1 MFVRIKHLII
11 KEFIQSFRDKR
22 LLFIIFI
29 APIIQ
34 LVLFGFAIT
43 TDIKDVPT
51 IIMDLDRT
59 AESRSFISKIENGG
73 NFRIDYYINDEK
85 EIVSMLDSGKAEL
98 AVKIYPGFEKSL
110 KKGNTAAIQVIID
123 GSNSN
128 TAAMILNHM
137 SQISANYSM
146 SILIERIDHFEK
158 LSGKKISRSL
168 DFFSNEIRI
177 WYNPSLKSRISNI
190 PGVLAFILLV
200 LTVIL
205 TSVSIVKER
214 ERGTIEQLIVSPL
227 KPVELILG
235 KTIPFAIIGFIDV
248 LIVIS
253 LTFSLFKI
261 PLNGNL
267 PLLFFSMLLYLFN
280 TLGVGLFIST
290 VSKTQQQAMMTS
302 FFFTMPAVMLSGF
315 VFPIENMPKVIQYLT
330 YINPVKYFLVIVNGI
345 FLKGTG
351 FSILWPNMLA
361 LGAIGF
367 IILFISVIRFKKRL
381 E

>member
-1 MFVRIKHLII
+1 
-11 KEFIQSFRDKR
+11 
-22 LLFIIFI
+22 
-29 APIIQ
+29 
-34 LVLFGFAIT
+34 
-43 TDIKDVPT
+43 
-51 IIMDLDRT
+51 
-59 AESRSFISKIENGG
+59 
-73 NFRIDYYINDEK
+73 
-85 EIVSMLDSGKAEL
+85 MLDSGKAEL

-267 PLLFFSMLLYLFN
+267 PLLFFSLLLYLFN

>member
-1 MFVRIKHLII
+1 MLARIRHLII

-29 APIIQ
+29 APMIQ
-34 LVLFGFAIT
+34 LVLFGFAIN
-43 TDIKDVPT
+43 TDVKDIPT
-51 IIMDLDRT
+51 LIMDLDKT
-59 AESRSFISKIENGG
+59 AESRSFISVIERSG
-73 NFRIDYYINDEK
+73 NFRIDKYIYDEK
-85 EIVSMLDSGKAEL
+85 EIVSMLDNGKAEL
-98 AVKIYPGFEKSL
+98 AVRIYPGFGESL
-110 KKGNTAAIQVIID
+110 KKGNTAIIQLVID

-128 TAAMILNHM
+128 SAAVILNHM
-137 SQISANYSM
+137 SQISANYSR
-146 SILIERIDHFEK
+146 SILIERIDYFEK
-158 LSGKKISRSL
+158 ISGKKISRDL
-168 DFFSNEIRI
+168 DFFSNETRI

-190 PGVLAFILLV
+190 PGVLAFILLI

-214 ERGTIEQLIVSPL
+214 ERGTIEQLIVSPI

-248 LIVIS
+248 LIVTS
-253 LTFSLFKI
+253 LSFSLFNI
-261 PLNGNL
+261 PLNGSL
-267 PLLFFSMLLYLFN
+267 LLLFFSMILYLLN

-290 VSKTQQQAMMTS
+290 VSKTQQQAMMSS

-315 VFPIENMPKVIQYLT
+315 IFPIENMPKVIQYLT

-345 FLKGTG
+345 FLKGIG

>member
-73 NFRIDYYINDEK
+73 NFQIDYYINDEK

>member
-59 AESRSFISKIENGG
+59 VESRSFISKIENGG

>member
-267 PLLFFSMLLYLFN
+267 PLLFFSILW
-280 TLGVGLFIST
+280 G
-290 VSKTQQQAMMTS
+290 
-302 FFFTMPAVMLSGF
+302 SGF
-315 VFPIENMPKVIQYLT
+315 
-330 YINPVKYFLVIVNGI
+330 
-345 FLKGTG
+345 
-351 FSILWPNMLA
+351 
-361 LGAIGF
+361 
-367 IILFISVIRFKKRL
+367 LFQLFQKHSSRL
-381 E
+381 

>member
-73 NFRIDYYINDEK
+73 NFQIDYYINDEK

-267 PLLFFSMLLYLFN
+267 PLLFFSLLLYLFN

>member
-1 MFVRIKHLII
+1 MLIRIKHLII
-11 KEFIQSFRDKR
+11 KEFIQTFRDRR

-29 APIIQ
+29 SPILQ

-51 IIMDLDRT
+51 LIMDLDRS
-59 AESRSFISKIENGG
+59 AESRSFISKIENSG
-73 NFRIDYYINDEK
+73 NFRIDYYIDDEK
-85 EIVSMLDSGKAEL
+85 EVVRMLDSGKAEL
-98 AVKIYPGFEKSL
+98 AVRIYPGFEKSL
-110 KKGNTAAIQVIID
+110 KKGDTATIQLIID

-128 TAAMILNHM
+128 SASAILNHM

-158 LSGKKISRSL
+158 LSGKKISRDL
-168 DFFSNEIRI
+168 DFFSNETRV

-214 ERGTIEQLIVSPL
+214 ERGTIEQLIVSPIR
-227 KPVELILG
+227 PVELILG

-253 LTFSLFKI
+253 LSFSLFNI
-261 PLNGNL
+261 PLRGSL
-267 PLLFFSMLLYLFN
+267 LLLFFAMLLYLLN

-290 VSKTQQQAMMTS
+290 VSKTQQQAMMSS

-315 VFPIENMPKVIQYLT
+315 VFPIENMPKAIQFLT
-330 YINPVKYFLVIVNGI
+330 YINPVKYFLTIVNGI

-351 FSILWPNMLA
+351 LSILWPNMLA
-361 LGAIGF
+361 LGGIGF
-367 IILFISVIRFKKRL
+367 IILFISVMRFKKRL

>member
-253 LTFSLFKI
+253 LSFSLFKI